1 MKKII
6 LVCTMATLLLASCDS
21 GGSYSN
27 SSSNVSTSTT
37 RKCGQCNGSGMVY
50 CQGCSGRGYID
61 IMQYHPYY
69 GVYYIPQQCM
79 GCGGTGMM
87 MCRYCG
93 GMGHVNSNNYISFG
107 SRNKEH
113 VEVSV
118 PGCSGT
124 NVCSCKTYKGY
135 RISGTNSYVGNC
147 ENYCGGKP
155 CNHPP
160 QNHGL

>member
-37 RKCGQCNGSGMVY
+37 RKCGQCNGSGMVF

-87 MCRYCG
+87 VCRYCG
-93 GMGHVNSNNYISFG
+93 GQGYISSNNNSNGISFG
-107 SRNKEH
+107 NNPNNNISFGGRNH
-113 VEVSV
+113 
-118 PGCSGT
+118 CAR
-124 NVCSCKTYKGY
+124 CSCDHFRDDGHNMCKCGHSWDQHNFYKY
-135 RISGTNSYVGNC
+135 D
-147 ENYCGGKP
+147 
-155 CNHPP
+155 
-160 QNHGL
+160 